1 MITFITLPCCCNSTN
16 CFGKFFSISEKL
28 IMLLNYCYFFK
39 NRFFAAQ
46 YGYFNVSNNCQQLSI
61 YYIEKCTVAIFFMLI
76 VYVSALD
83 IETLNIFY
91 VFSTLNKVT
100 LYSYEDFSCSS
111 NLINYILHTQSYER
125 ALFVYLAC
133 LLLFASLTAAQRLLY
148 IYIYIYTL
156 YTHTCIYIYIY
167 IYINLKAIS

>member
-1 MITFITLPCCCNSTN
+1 
-16 CFGKFFSISEKL
+16 
-28 IMLLNYCYFFK
+28 
-39 NRFFAAQ
+39 
-46 YGYFNVSNNCQQLSI
+46 
-61 YYIEKCTVAIFFMLI
+61 MLI

-125 ALFVYLAC
+125 ASFVYLAC
-133 LLLFASLTAAQRLLY
+133 LLLFASFTAATRLLYIY

-167 IYINLKAIS
+167 IYQFESHFMMCCEKKVLKTHSIKYFAFFTEASS